1 MISRFLH
8 ARGLDASGLAF
19 SQVEQFIRTVSKN
32 PPEEITLDIDGY
44 DAEVYG
50 AQQLSLW
57 NGHYGETMY
66 YPVVV
71 TAAEYGFALAGR
83 LRPGGAGSGSDAV
96 AVLRPVLARLREAL
110 PGTRIVVRADSGF
123 MDPELYDLCE
133 EFGAGYLIRLRMNEV
148 LKRYFDRA
156 FGPRAEARLRAM
168 PGPRPALYAEDRYAA
183 GSWPRKRRI
192 VMKLQYDPR
201 EGEFERYAVVT
212 NLRRSKRGSWRRY
225 ERRGLCEQ
233 RIDELRN
240 HLRADKFSL
249 STFEANDLKLQFM
262 LLAYNLHA
270 AARVMLPERHELKR
284 ATVGRLMVTLVKCGA
299 SVRRTVRRMWLHA
312 SRTWPY
318 RELLADVARRF
329 AAGVLRPT
337 PLWDTG

>member
-1 MISRFLH
+1 
-8 ARGLDASGLAF
+8 
-19 SQVEQFIRTVSKN
+19 
-32 PPEEITLDIDGY
+32 
-44 DAEVYG
+44 
-50 AQQLSLW
+50 
-57 NGHYGETMY
+57 MY

-123 MDPELYDLCE
+123 PEGPLLLRSGPAGMDPELYDLCE

-233 RIDELRN
+233 RTDELRN